1 MTTRVKAMMSVQSLL
16 SLGVIRIVA
25 ARAINILH

>member
-1 MTTRVKAMMSVQSLL
+1 MSTRVKALMTLQSVI
-16 SLGVIRIVA
+16 SLGVIIIVA